1 MCMLLDCFCLVTVA
15 CACKPF
21 FSEVLKKWG
30 RELKCGVLY
39 RHNKFSGKV
48 CYTDCLFFMGEGAL
62 RYILVSVS
70 RLGLKLNL
78 VK

>member
-1 MCMLLDCFCLVTVA
+1 MLVNR
-15 CACKPF
+15 
-21 FSEVLKKWG
+21 FSVKVLKKWG
-30 RELKCGVLY
+30 RELSVVYFKDTINSLE
-39 RHNKFSGKV
+39 KFV
-48 CYTDCLFFMGEGAL
+48 TQTVYFLWGEGAL

>member
-1 MCMLLDCFCLVTVA
+1 MVYFKDAINSLEKFVTQTVY
-15 CACKPF
+15 F
-21 FSEVLKKWG
+21 LW
-30 RELKCGVLY
+30 
-39 RHNKFSGKV
+39 
-48 CYTDCLFFMGEGAL
+48 GEGAL

>member
-21 FSEVLKKWG
+21 FSESFEEMGAKVKVWCTLKTINSL
-30 RELKCGVLY
+30 E
-39 RHNKFSGKV
+39 KFV
-48 CYTDCLFFMGEGAL
+48 TQTVYFLWGEGAL

>member
-1 MCMLLDCFCLVTVA
+1 MVYFKDTINSLEKFVTQTV
-15 CACKPF
+15 
-21 FSEVLKKWG
+21 
-30 RELKCGVLY
+30 Y
-39 RHNKFSGKV
+39 
-48 CYTDCLFFMGEGAL
+48 FFMREGAL